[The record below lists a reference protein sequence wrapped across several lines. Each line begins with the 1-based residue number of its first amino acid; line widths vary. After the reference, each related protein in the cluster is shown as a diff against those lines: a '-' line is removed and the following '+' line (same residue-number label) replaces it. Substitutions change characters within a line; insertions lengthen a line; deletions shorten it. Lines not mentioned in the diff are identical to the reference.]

1 MWNRIKKGFDAVTR
15 AMVSGNE
22 PESAAEVSDTPSD
35 VRATADYTPDYSADP
50 DILDNAID
58 NRDRAVKLIVDTMR
72 SAIGTTASAL
82 AHLVIW
88 VQVDSPDYD
97 PLAYAWADEKMLED
111 LRLALDNAMLEAVGA
126 GSITLRFAVKED
138 IKASRTVVKNALYCS
153 WQIPEP
159 DTENL
164 YKARISVMPG
174 MGMLEQEHYDLD
186 GEKKSVYH
194 IGRGHKGMKSETY
207 RINDIVIDETAADE
221 ATMQA
226 NSFVSSAHADIIFRN
241 GRFYLKACPG
251 GCRSTGGSPTKLIH
265 DEKALELSDVNSMH
279 PISHGDM
286 IELGKAVLLLFTT
299 SCNK

>member
-1 MWNRIKKGFDAVTR
+1 MWNSIKKGFEFVTR
-15 AMVSGNE
+15 VMVGGNE
-22 PESAAEVSDTPSD
+22 PDADSSDFTPETGT
-35 VRATADYTPDYSADP
+35 ATADVDT

-58 NRDRAVKLIVDTMR
+58 NRDRAVKLIVDTMK

-97 PLAYAWADEKMLED
+97 PLAYAWADDKMLD
-111 LRLALDNAMLEAVGA
+111 NLRLALDNAMLEAVGA

-159 DTENL
+159 ETHTEGHNN
-164 YKARISVMPG
+164 ARISLISG
-174 MGMLEQEHYDLD
+174 SGSLEQEYYILD

-194 IGRGHKGMKSETY
+194 IGRGHTGQHSGSY
-207 RINDIVIDETAADE
+207 RINDIVIENAPADETA
-221 ATMQA
+221 MQA
-226 NSFVSSAHADIIFRN
+226 NSFVSSAHADIIYRN
-241 GRFYLKACPG
+241 SRFYLKACPG

-265 DEKALELSDVNSMH
+265 NEKALELSDVHSMH
-279 PISHGDM
+279 PINHGDM
-286 IELGKAVLLLFTT
+286 IELGKSVLLLF
-299 SCNK
+299 SSDKQ